1 MPFLAW
7 LQPNNRVHW
16 RADLIAGVTVAL
28 VLVPQSMAYAQLAG
42 LPPAYGLYTAFL
54 PVMVAAM
61 WGSCAQVAT
70 GPVAVVSLLTATAV
84 SSIAIPGSAQYVAYA
99 IALALLVGLV
109 QLSLGLFRLGALV
122 NLLSHPVVGGFTAA
136 AAIIIGLSQLN
147 KILGVPL
154 ARSGFFFGDVW
165 EMLQEVNEAHLPTM
179 LFGVTALAL
188 LVLMRYKT
196 PRLPGVLIVT
206 VAGIVVSL
214 AVDFSASRTVAHP
227 QIKDPAVREAI
238 GELLR
243 ERATLAELRGRRA
256 EKKAQ
261 RAQWVKSAVEF
272 REELAT
278 LDYET
283 DLLDLRI
290 ESLSQQ
296 VDNRVRLITR
306 VAFAD
311 RTSADGGFVPKVAEQ
326 KTERVWRVSSVGEDS
341 VVLHSGGEVVGEVPG
356 GLPAL
361 ELPQLSLGAVGTLL
375 ASALVISLVGFME
388 TISVAKAVTTRTRAR
403 LDPNQELVGQGLANI
418 VGGFTQSYPAS
429 GSFSRTALNYAGGAK
444 TGLSSV
450 IAGLVVMVVLLFLTP
465 LLRSLPQA
473 VLAAVIMLAVSS
485 LIDFKSLKHA
495 WLANR
500 HDGVA
505 GASAFVGTLLF
516 APNLDLGILLGVGL
530 SVISFMYRTMRPR
543 VNILGRHAGGALR
556 DAAEHDLELSSY
568 VVALRFDGQLYFGNV
583 SYFEDT
589 VLGIPARFPKVQKIL
604 VVGTG
609 ITQLDASGDEV
620 VRHLSERLRLGGVDL
635 AFSGLE
641 PRIVEV
647 LRATGTYDV
656 VGAENFFIDSNR
668 GLEELAKRVKAEDFD
683 PAEFALRRRVAVV
696 D

>member
-243 ERATLAELRGRRA
+243 ERATLAELRGRP
-256 EKKAQ
+256 
-261 RAQWVKSAVEF
+261 S
-272 REELAT
+272 
-278 LDYET
+278 
-283 DLLDLRI
+283 
-290 ESLSQQ
+290 
-296 VDNRVRLITR
+296 
-306 VAFAD
+306 
-311 RTSADGGFVPKVAEQ
+311 RTCTS
-326 KTERVWRVSSVGEDS
+326 T
-341 VVLHSGGEVVGEVPG
+341 
-356 GLPAL
+356 
-361 ELPQLSLGAVGTLL
+361 GTLPHS
-375 ASALVISLVGFME
+375 SA
-388 TISVAKAVTTRTRAR
+388 RC
-403 LDPNQELVGQGLANI
+403 
-418 VGGFTQSYPAS
+418 
-429 GSFSRTALNYAGGAK
+429 
-444 TGLSSV
+444 
-450 IAGLVVMVVLLFLTP
+450 
-465 LLRSLPQA
+465 
-473 VLAAVIMLAVSS
+473 
-485 LIDFKSLKHA
+485 
-495 WLANR
+495 
-500 HDGVA
+500 
-505 GASAFVGTLLF
+505 
-516 APNLDLGILLGVGL
+516 
-530 SVISFMYRTMRPR
+530 RP
-543 VNILGRHAGGALR
+543 
-556 DAAEHDLELSSY
+556 
-568 VVALRFDGQLYFGNV
+568 
-583 SYFEDT
+583 
-589 VLGIPARFPKVQKIL
+589 
-604 VVGTG
+604 
-609 ITQLDASGDEV
+609 
-620 VRHLSERLRLGGVDL
+620 
-635 AFSGLE
+635 
-641 PRIVEV
+641 
-647 LRATGTYDV
+647 
-656 VGAENFFIDSNR
+656 
-668 GLEELAKRVKAEDFD
+668 
-683 PAEFALRRRVAVV
+683 
-696 D
+696 